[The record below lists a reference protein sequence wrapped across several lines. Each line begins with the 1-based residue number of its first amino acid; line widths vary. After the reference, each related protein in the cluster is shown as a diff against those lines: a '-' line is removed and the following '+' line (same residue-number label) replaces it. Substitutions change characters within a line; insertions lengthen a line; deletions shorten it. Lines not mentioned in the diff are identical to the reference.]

1 MPRVRVLGLVSAEKR
16 SQKMGEGLFDS
27 EKPQALLNETERT
40 LEEERAALEASQ
52 QVPATADDAQRS

>member
-1 MPRVRVLGLVSAEKR
+1 
-16 SQKMGEGLFDS
+16 MGEGLFDS